1 MEKRIIVLVLC
12 LVALLIQGCVTAK
25 SYRLA
30 PEVLAGQKVNEQQG
44 VKRIVSNK
52 KAGAV
57 YVRSVKD
64 AYSRDDYPGIEI
76 GLFSEKSFEFS
87 PDSIKAF
94 VGGKPHKV
102 MTIDD
107 MVTLIK
113 ENYTASAESIK
124 KQEDDRNKQAVDT
137 SKKDPSDPAVFSPSE
152 LDSANMPGQ
161 SYKSQ
166 YKYDFKSIKETK
178 LQSSEIA
185 EAELVTLKQETERN
199 LKTLLSTYHVKTNV
213 PANKWYP
220 GEIKLAKLAEPSK
233 PHEIKIIVNVMGEE
247 HEFLIKSSAGK

>member
-1 MEKRIIVLVLC
+1 
-12 LVALLIQGCVTAK
+12 
-25 SYRLA
+25 
-30 PEVLAGQKVNEQQG
+30 
-44 VKRIVSNK
+44 
-52 KAGAV
+52 
-57 YVRSVKD
+57 
-64 AYSRDDYPGIEI
+64 
-76 GLFSEKSFEFS
+76 
-87 PDSIKAF
+87 
-94 VGGKPHKV
+94 
-102 MTIDD
+102 
-107 MVTLIK
+107 
-113 ENYTASAESIK
+113 
-124 KQEDDRNKQAVDT
+124 
-137 SKKDPSDPAVFSPSE
+137 
-152 LDSANMPGQ
+152 MPGQ